1 MSRLATPRT
10 VQATTCST
18 FTRNS
23 SPNPI
28 LTTGPAAPLP
38 RTPLVAGAPWAHT
51 PLLTP
56 TLKASGTATLSDPI
70 PNSDRSHLYIIP
82 TTLITK
88 LASSPTPHGDG
99 LDDLMHTPEF
109 LFSRH
114 FSDPIVWIHSI
125 ETGVGRERHHHQD
138 HYTIS
143 CGSFSARF
151 ARFITLFDTQ
161 VGRFWHFWTGKVL
174 HFELY
179 LYTFA
184 STPSS
189 QLPFLQRLG
198 VSIRGVLRRC

>member
-1 MSRLATPRT
+1 MLRSATQRT

-23 SPNPI
+23 SLSPI
-28 LTTGPAAPLP
+28 PTTGPAVPLP
-38 RTPLVAGAPWAHT
+38 LTPLVAAAQWVHT

-56 TLKASGTATLSDPI
+56 TLRASGMATLSDPI
-70 PNSDRSHLYIIP
+70 PNSDSSLLYIIL

-88 LASSPTPHGDG
+88 LASSPTPYGDG

-114 FSDPIVWIHSI
+114 FSDPTVWIHTAYKQASS
-125 ETGVGRERHHHQD
+125 ERERHHQD

-151 ARFITLFDTQ
+151 AWFITLFDTQ
-161 VGRFWHFWTGKVL
+161 VGRFWHFWSGKVL

-184 STPSS
+184 LTPSS

-198 VSIRGVLRRC
+198 VH